1 MDTALFQSTHIDL
14 DSCPLEELPPM
25 PTQQRVEPVT
35 LVYTDGSQAPI
46 TYGIHIDWYAT
57 NQQLS
62 DEVQKQCDLP
72 EDNQIVLVLLEYNC
86 FSRYCCC
93 TDNVSRAWSTSPA

>member
-1 MDTALFQSTHIDL
+1 
-14 DSCPLEELPPM
+14 M

-46 TYGIHIDWYAT
+46 TYGIHIDWSAT

-62 DEVQKQCDLP
+62 DAVQQQCDLP
-72 EDNQIVLVLLEYNC
+72 EDNQIVLVLLEHNR
-86 FSRYCCC
+86 FDRYCFC
-93 TDNVSRAWSTSPA
+93 TGNVSSAWSTSAA